1 MLHFSWELL
10 FSFKG
15 FGLYRLSQHFIV
27 LEKVVLSSIQ
37 PLQFLRSGATHN
49 VVRKG
54 VPGYF
59 DPASQVALWPG
70 GDVPSGNIPH
80 VFATHIFLAGQVVS
94 LESVD

>member
-1 MLHFSWELL
+1 MCGVMLTLHWLNAMKVGMLHFSWELL

-15 FGLYRLSQHFIV
+15 FGLSRLSQHFIV

-54 VPGYF
+54 VPGF
-59 DPASQVALWPG
+59 
-70 GDVPSGNIPH
+70 
-80 VFATHIFLAGQVVS
+80 
-94 LESVD
+94 